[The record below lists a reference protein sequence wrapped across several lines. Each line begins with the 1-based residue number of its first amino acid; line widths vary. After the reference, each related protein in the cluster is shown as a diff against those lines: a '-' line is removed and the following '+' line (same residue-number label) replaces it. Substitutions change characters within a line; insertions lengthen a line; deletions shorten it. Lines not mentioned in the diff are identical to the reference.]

1 MTEQPIDGFEF
12 ILNQIKSPIERA
24 KALYELASKGVQIPK
39 EIASEYVVYS
49 LFVQRNGWDPR
60 GLNLGFAEDFA
71 KHTGLKEIADLLA
84 GKMDY
89 DRRFTSDQNYLDS
102 TR

>member
-1 MTEQPIDGFEF
+1 MTEQTTDGLES

-24 KALYELASKGVQIPK
+24 RALYELASKGVQIPK

-49 LFVQRNGWDPR
+49 LFVSHNCWDPR
-60 GLNLGFAEDFA
+60 GLNLAFAENFA
-71 KHTGLKEIADLLA
+71 RHTGLKEIADLLA
-84 GKMDY
+84 RKMGY
-89 DRRFTSDQNYLDS
+89 DNRFTNDQNYLDS